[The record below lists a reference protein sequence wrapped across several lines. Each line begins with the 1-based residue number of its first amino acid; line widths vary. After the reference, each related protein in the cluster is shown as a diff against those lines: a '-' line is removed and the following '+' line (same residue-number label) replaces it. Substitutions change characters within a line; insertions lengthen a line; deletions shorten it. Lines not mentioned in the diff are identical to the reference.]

1 MKPFTVV
8 EGIAVPLPAAD
19 IDTDQIL
26 PARFM
31 HEPRVDYGRFCFHDL
46 RFDMQSGTRREGFV
60 LNQMPFDAATLIVG
74 GSNFGC
80 GSSREQAVH
89 TLADYGIRA
98 LIAPSFGDIFA
109 TNCLKNGL
117 LPVRV
122 ASELVDALLRQLER
136 RPGLRVHVDLPAQTV
151 SAAGGWHT
159 RFEVDPFYKEALLA
173 GRDEIDT
180 TLLLAAQI
188 DAYEARRTD
197 TAASAAT
204 AARTGLQFQGNT

>member
-1 MKPFTVV
+1 MKAFTVV
-8 EGIAVPLPAAD
+8 EGFAAPMPATD

-31 HEPRVDYGRFCFHDL
+31 HEPRLDYGRFCFHDL
-46 RFDMQSGTRREGFV
+46 RFDVQSGARLDDFV
-60 LNQMPFDAATLIVG
+60 LNRTPFEAATLIVCG
-74 GSNFGC
+74 ANFGC

-98 LIAPSFGDIFA
+98 LIGASFGDIFA

-122 ASELVDALLRQLER
+122 APELAEALMRQIDV
-136 RPGLRVHVDLPAQTV
+136 RPGFAVRIDLSAQTV
-151 SAAGGWHT
+151 SAPDGWHAH
-159 RFEVDPFYKEALLA
+159 FDIDPFYKEALLA

-180 TLLLAAQI
+180 TMLLAAQI
-188 DAYEARRTD
+188 DTYEAKRLSIEAGRSAPLDDSCKQGRT
-197 TAASAAT
+197 
-204 AARTGLQFQGNT
+204 